1 MKKRVS
7 FLPLYLIT
15 LSLLLSSCGETV
27 SNLWEETK
35 TASRYVN
42 RKGQSLF
49 RQPSDSRLVA
59 SKQQFYTNQEE
70 DFIPLRDQDLENQG
84 QFIETSVPQA
94 KASPGTVKSGLP
106 GIESFK
112 NPTAALQDIF
122 RTIHFHTDQYT
133 LMNASQEAWIVK
145 MATYLKKHPT
155 TYIFVAGHCDERASE
170 AYNLALGTRRANH
183 IRSLLIKHGA
193 KPDQI
198 YTVSYGKEK
207 PCDFSHTKEGWAKN
221 RRVEFKIYDKQVTL

>member
-1 MKKRVS
+1 M
-7 FLPLYLIT
+7 
-15 LSLLLSSCGETV
+15 
-27 SNLWEETK
+27 WEETK

-49 RQPSDSRLVA
+49 RGNTESRLVA
-59 SKQQFYTNQEE
+59 NKQQFYANQEE

-84 QFIETSVPQA
+84 QFIETAIPQP
-94 KASPGTVKSGLP
+94 KTSPGSFKSNVP
-106 GIESFK
+106 GIESFR
-112 NPTAALQDIF
+112 NPAAALQEIF

-133 LMNASQEAWIVK
+133 LMNASQEAWVQK
-145 MATYLKKHPT
+145 MATYLKKHPS

-170 AYNLALGTRRANH
+170 AYNLSLGTKRANH

-193 KPDQI
+193 KPDQV